1 MDRRSVVSLAAA
13 IASGAVLSGCME
25 APRNDGQMFQR
36 WASAVSEIPTTDEEA
51 LARDAGRARATLA
64 QVGEGAASPADAPSN
79 FTFRAEQAGL
89 RPAMTV
95 TLVDPLDLPNAR
107 DLGLRGM
114 IDAADA
120 PDLLKPRI
128 QQASLDRPSAAPR
141 PSGGYAARLAAFRTR
156 ADAEAT
162 WRKLQA
168 ANAGLLSGVAPRF
181 ETVDLGARGKWVRLM
196 TGPLPTQAAAARVC
210 RAAGV
215 TDPWCSRGR
224 PS

>member
-36 WASAVSEIPTTDEEA
+36 WAQAVAEIPTTDEEA
-51 LARDAGRARATLA
+51 AQRDAERARATLA
-64 QVGEGAASPADAPSN
+64 RAGQQLTDAPGTV
-79 FTFRAEQAGL
+79 TFRAEQAGL

-95 TLVDPLDLPNAR
+95 TLVDPLELPNAR

-114 IDAADA
+114 MDVADAAA
-120 PDLLKPRI
+120 SQRPRI
-128 QQASLDRPSAAPR
+128 QQASLSRPAAAPQ

-156 ADAEAT
+156 GEAEAT

-196 TGPLPTQAAAARVC
+196 TGPLPTQAAAARIC